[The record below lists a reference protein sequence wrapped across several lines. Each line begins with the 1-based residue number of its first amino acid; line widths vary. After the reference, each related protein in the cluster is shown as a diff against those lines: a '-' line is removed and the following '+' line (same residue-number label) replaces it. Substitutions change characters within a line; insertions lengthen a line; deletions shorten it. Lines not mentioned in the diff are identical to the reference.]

1 MLKKM
6 LRTFRVYLAQ
16 TISMIIMIV
25 IGVGI
30 FIGFNM
36 EWKTIEYNVDNF
48 FSQCETPD
56 YTAYSDNGFS
66 ETDRINIE
74 KINGISDVS
83 RQLTFDTTYN
93 DKTLSCNIIDNYK
106 LNKFYLVGGK
116 DYDETLVGIWLSDE
130 FAKCN
135 NVTIGDKITITVSG
149 LNKEL
154 EVLGLI
160 KQSDYLVCLPE
171 NGSQMLP
178 DYNKYG
184 YFYTTLKSIE
194 EFNITIY
201 SKLLIRSNLNKSD
214 VEELV
219 KNELNANLLV
229 LDLSE
234 NTSYALANGEKEE
247 GVSMASILPWFFL
260 FIGVLSMV
268 TTMDRIARS
277 EKIEIG
283 TLKALGFKNRTIILY
298 YLLFPL
304 LIGIIGSILGII
316 LGYGVCYYIM
326 NPKGMMGTYFNMP
339 SWNMKMPWFCLLVV
353 ILINVLLVFIGYLSI
368 RRMLKG
374 SASDCLKK
382 YVPSKTKALH
392 IEKFKVWDKLSFSS
406 RWNLR
411 DIFHHKARSLMS
423 LIGILGSM
431 ILIFASFS
439 MKESVDKFVDYYDKS
454 ISNYETRIN
463 LSNQNNLTYDEFNK
477 EATILA
483 SKYNGDYMNSTSVKY
498 SDETILFNV
507 YNIKNDTY
515 RFLDKKNNKIE
526 LPKEGVLICKRIA
539 EENKVKVGDT
549 ITISLYGSNKS
560 YDVMVAGVCRS
571 VGEKSIELSEEY
583 ARSIGYNDY
592 YITSI
597 FTSSK
602 TDVIEQ
608 NHIISSKLSKTDVM
622 ETYNTL
628 LSMMDSMLIM
638 LVLASVILGVVVLYN
653 LGIMSYVERYKEFAT
668 LKVIGFKNKDISR
681 MMVKQNMW
689 ITIIGIILGM
699 PLGYLLLDIL
709 IDSLAGEYEMNIYAG
724 PLTFIMSVVFTLV
737 FSLVVNLIVQRKNHK
752 ISMVDSLK
760 GNE

>member
-1 MLKKM
+1 MFKKM

-16 TISMIIMIV
+16 TISMILMIV

-30 FIGFNM
+30 FVGFNM
-36 EWKTIEYNVDNF
+36 EWKTIEYNVDSF
-48 FSQCETPD
+48 FSVCETPD
-56 YTAYSDNGFS
+56 YTIYSDNGFS
-66 ETDRINIE
+66 ETDRLNIAN
-74 KINGISDVS
+74 INGISEVS
-83 RQLTFDTTYN
+83 RQLTFDTTSN

-106 LNKFYLVGGK
+106 LNKFYLVSGK
-116 DYDETLVGIWLSDE
+116 DYDETLDGMWLSDE

-135 NVTIGDKITITVSG
+135 NINLGDKISVSLSG
-149 LNKEL
+149 INKEL

-184 YFYTTLKSIE
+184 YFYISPKSIE
-194 EFNITIY
+194 SFNITSY
-201 SKLLIRSNLNKSD
+201 SKLLIRSDLSKSD
-214 VEELV
+214 IEDLV
-219 KNELNANLLV
+219 KSTLNANLLV

-277 EKIEIG
+277 EKVEIG

-304 LIGIIGSILGII
+304 LIGIVGSILGII

-353 ILINVLLVFIGYLSI
+353 LLINLLLIFIGYLSI

-374 SASDCLKK
+374 SASDSLKK
-382 YVPSKTKALH
+382 YVPSKTKPLH
-392 IEKFKVWDKLSFSS
+392 IEKYRVWDKLSFSS

-439 MKESVDKFVDYYDKS
+439 MKESVDKFVEYYDKS

-463 LSNQNNLTYDEFNK
+463 LNNINNLSYDEFNE
-477 EATILA
+477 EAIII
-483 SKYNGDYMNSTSVKY
+483 SNKYNGDYMNSTSVKY
-498 SDETILFNV
+498 DKETIMFNV

-515 RFLDKKNNKIE
+515 RFLDKKNKTIT
-526 LPKEGVLICKRIA
+526 LPKDGAVICKRIS
-539 EENKVKVGDT
+539 EDNNVKVGDT

-560 YDVMVAGVCRS
+560 YDIKVSGICRS
-571 VGEKSIELSEEY
+571 VGEKSIEISEEY

-592 YITSI
+592 YISSI
-597 FTSSK
+597 FTNTK
-602 TDVIEQ
+602 IDKIEQ
-608 NHIISSKLSKTDVM
+608 NNIISSKLSKTDVM

-653 LGIMSYVERYKEFAT
+653 LGIMSFVERYKEFAT

-709 IDSLAGEYEMNIYAG
+709 IKSLAGEYEMNIYAG
-724 PLTFIMSVVFTLV
+724 PLTFIMSVLFTLA
-737 FSLVVNLIVQRKNHK
+737 FSLIVNLIVQRKNHK